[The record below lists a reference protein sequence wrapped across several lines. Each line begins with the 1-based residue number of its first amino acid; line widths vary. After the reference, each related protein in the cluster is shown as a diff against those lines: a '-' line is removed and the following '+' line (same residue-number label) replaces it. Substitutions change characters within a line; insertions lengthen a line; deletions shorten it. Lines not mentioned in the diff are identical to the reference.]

1 MLLEVLGFFIFKPK
15 LDTNFTS
22 LGSILGKLKM
32 LV

>member
-1 MLLEVLGFFIFKPK
+1 MFLEVLDFFICKPK
-15 LDTNFTS
+15 LDTNFAS